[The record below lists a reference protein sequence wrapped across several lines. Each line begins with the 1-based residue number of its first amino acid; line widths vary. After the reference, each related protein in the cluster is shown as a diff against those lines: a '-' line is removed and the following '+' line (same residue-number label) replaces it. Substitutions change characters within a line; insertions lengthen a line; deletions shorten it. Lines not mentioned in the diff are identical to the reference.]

1 MKTLNIVLIDKY
13 QLTHNWLFFFFFR
26 LNSMLKIE
34 DAVQLET
41 SLTSQV

>member
-13 QLTHNWLFFFFFR
+13 QLTHNWLFFFFR

-34 DAVQLET
+34 DAIQLET